1 MGAED
6 RVNEGEVIRD
16 FDSISV
22 GKLEP
27 CAEEVSHHPQP
38 LLYTRRGEE
47 GKERGGGEGE
57 EKRRRRNE
65 RGRQRGGE
73 EIRAKMLGKVME
85 SEKLP
90 AS

>member
-6 RVNEGEVIRD
+6 RVNEGEVVRD

-38 LLYTRRGEE
+38 LLGEERRGGEGEGKRRGEE
-47 GKERGGGEGE
+47 E
-57 EKRRRRNE
+57 EK
-65 RGRQRGGE
+65 
-73 EIRAKMLGKVME
+73 
-85 SEKLP
+85 
-90 AS
+90 

>member
-6 RVNEGEVIRD
+6 RVNEGEVVRD

-47 GKERGGGEGE
+47 RRRGGEMKEEGREE
-57 EKRRRRNE
+57 EKR
-65 RGRQRGGE
+65 
-73 EIRAKMLGKVME
+73 
-85 SEKLP
+85 
-90 AS
+90 

>member
-6 RVNEGEVIRD
+6 RVNEGEVVRD

-38 LLYTRRGEE
+38 LLGEE
-47 GKERGGGEGE
+47 
-57 EKRRRRNE
+57 RR
-65 RGRQRGGE
+65 RGGE
-73 EIRAKMLGKVME
+73 E
-85 SEKLP
+85 EKGRGRGGEERRRGGEMKEEGREEEKR
-90 AS
+90 

>member
-38 LLYTRRGEE
+38 LLYTWRGE
-47 GKERGGGEGE
+47 GKRRRGGGEEE
-57 EKRRRRNE
+57 EKE
-65 RGRQRGGE
+65 RGRGGE
-73 EIRAKMLGKVME
+73 EEEKGRGRGEGEGGEEEGK
-85 SEKLP
+85 
-90 AS
+90 